1 MSYRPLTRIV
11 REIRLGYVADISSRP
26 LTGMVRIPLNS
37 SRTLTRSRPLA
48 GISCNALT
56 PIASPRLLGF
66 RPLTGMV
73 PSNS

>member
-11 REIRLGYVADISSRP
+11 REIRLGYVADIS
-26 LTGMVRIPLNS
+26 
-37 SRTLTRSRPLA
+37 SRPLA